1 MRTVRKVIS
10 IFSTVLLVL
19 ATVVVA
25 FVFVLRLSGARPQFF
40 GYYTFNVASD
50 SMTPMLKVGDV
61 ILVKA
66 CEGSEVHKGDV
77 ITYHGTAGELAGKD
91 ITHKVIEEPVT
102 DTGGTIRIQ
111 TQGIKP
117 GTIKDPV
124 FTGEQV
130 IGKYVCTLH
139 VLSFAF
145 NLFKQWYGLLIFLAV
160 IFVLMGIEIY
170 NLAKLSKKAE
180 KIEPLTEEQLK
191 QILKEAEQKKR
202 AEQQAPDADEKAP
215 GDTQAR

>member
-1 MRTVRKVIS
+1 MPSPTCGQ
-10 IFSTVLLVL
+10 
-19 ATVVVA
+19 ATVCLCQHV
-25 FVFVLRLSGARPQFF
+25 
-40 GYYTFNVASD
+40 
-50 SMTPMLKVGDV
+50 
-61 ILVKA
+61 
-66 CEGSEVHKGDV
+66 
-77 ITYHGTAGELAGKD
+77 TAGRFCWCGGELAGKD

-117 GTIKDPV
+117 GAIKDPV

-130 IGKYVCTLH
+130 IGKYVCALH

-191 QILKEAEQKKR
+191 QILKEAEQKKQ